1 MLHLQTWKR
10 YCTIRGRFDNNNTD
24 CFILI
29 PTCTYPGD
37 IVEGSRR
44 ITKIRC
50 TPTPRLKWKPQ
61 EATPNTKSVNTGT
74 CITSILRAYRF
85 FQIPKYPGA
94 RVVLSNVIGMA
105 DTINWSASHK
115 RLSYSNSQ
123 HKNSLVSVHEL
134 HSLHHPYCPDET
146 IYQHPK
152 LSSNKV
158 PRREIFKILIYT
170 TQAPKFAIK
179 V

>member
-1 MLHLQTWKR
+1 MIWFFFVLHSLVFKNNKISKFLPSEAKWNLISMLHLQTWKR

-50 TPTPRLKWKPQ
+50 TPTPRSRLKWKPQ
-61 EATPNTKSVNTGT
+61 EATPNTEAVNTGT
-74 CITSILRAYRF
+74 CITSIWRAYRF
-85 FQIPKYPGA
+85 FQIPKCPGA
-94 RVVLSNVIGMA
+94 RVLSNVIGMA
-105 DTINWSASHK
+105 DTISWSASHK

-123 HKNSLVSVHEL
+123 HKSSLLKRNS
-134 HSLHHPYCPDET
+134 
-146 IYQHPK
+146 I
-152 LSSNKV
+152 
-158 PRREIFKILIYT
+158 
-170 TQAPKFAIK
+170 
-179 V
+179 